1 MKFYIRRA
9 VAGVILSPVV
19 ALAYVI
25 GCAVLIGLGAG
36 ASFTVGQAWAN
47 GFWLGGI
54 VAVLFTFLPQVN
66 KVFEKLGL

>member
-9 VAGVILSPVV
+9 IAGVILSPVV
-19 ALAYVI
+19 AFAYVVV
-25 GCAVLIGLGAG
+25 CAILIGAGAG
-36 ASFTVGQAWAN
+36 ASFTVREAWGN
-47 GFWLGGI
+47 GFVLGGI

>member
-9 VAGVILSPVV
+9 VAGIVLSPVV
-19 ALAYVI
+19 AFAYVVGYAI
-25 GCAVLIGLGAG
+25 LVGAG
-36 ASFTVGQAWAN
+36 AGATSTVSQAWGN
-47 GFWLGGI
+47 GLVLGGI